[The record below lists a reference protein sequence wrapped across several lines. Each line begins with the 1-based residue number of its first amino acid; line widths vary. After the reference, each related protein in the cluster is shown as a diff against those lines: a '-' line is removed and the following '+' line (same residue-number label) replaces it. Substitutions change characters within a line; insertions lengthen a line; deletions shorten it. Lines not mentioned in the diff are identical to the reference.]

1 MHWLSKVCAAVGNIY
16 LRKLTEMPSLRGKTQ
31 QPAWGRSRE
40 FEITTR
46 SVGRNQLNQS
56 TTGDLDEEEMDE
68 NELDH
73 GRRKRKVV
81 FMPSPGEA
89 LSYFARLQYIDVLNG
104 FVFFGPGTTHMI
116 YYRGH
121 WLKVRLDCRS
131 FLNRGLSTP
140 HLR

>member
-1 MHWLSKVCAAVGNIY
+1 
-16 LRKLTEMPSLRGKTQ
+16 MPSPRGKQ

-68 NELDH
+68 EDENELDH
-73 GRRKRKVV
+73 GRRKRKVA

-89 LSYFARLQYIDVLNG
+89 LLRSVLA
-104 FVFFGPGTTHMI
+104 T
-116 YYRGH
+116 
-121 WLKVRLDCRS
+121 S
-131 FLNRGLSTP
+131 
-140 HLR
+140 